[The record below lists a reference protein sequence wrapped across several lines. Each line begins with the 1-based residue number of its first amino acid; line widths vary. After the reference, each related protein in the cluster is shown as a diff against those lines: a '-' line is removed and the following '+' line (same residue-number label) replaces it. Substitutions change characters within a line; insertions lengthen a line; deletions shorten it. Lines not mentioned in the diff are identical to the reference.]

1 MKQFTSPSVPPV
13 TGRPVDRPSG
23 AAPSARTAFP
33 VVDFAGGPLPPE
45 AIPVRNTPSAAVP
58 SATYQRMTDL
68 PTPPAVTRDA
78 IFAALGD
85 PIPAPDPATG
95 LREYDSRTYLNL
107 DDGTTVLAVRD
118 PQTGEWRERLPDS
131 RLPQGP
137 ALHRVPQTNT
147 WRSHSAAS
155 SSSSS
160 PSLSHSPSASSL
172 SHSAS
177 SSSLTA
183 PLSSVSLSATQR
195 IDPVWDLGLYTLP
208 VSPAPTNTLA
218 FPGKRAFMI
227 GAEQYFMDANYGN
240 PSGAVP
246 NALPHL
252 FAVGAGGNL
261 VNAGRI
267 EPDGLFRLNDNR
279 HYLPVDTGFCSVS
292 FDSARLR
299 WKVMEAGGHGGA
311 GIFIEMGGAP
321 DSWVPMLAVDQLSN
335 LFQAA
340 RNIKGYAGRVGA
352 VDLLNSSID
361 QRVYHYMQGYLRQ
374 IVGFC
379 EPTVRSAPTAQK
391 GRLIDAYIWRNGYPY
406 DCLASICS
414 ALKSRRPL
422 PPGMPIFDGFQG
434 LGTVSCS
441 KDGNFNVARIS
452 RTMQLHYPDRRRS
465 VAEEKLLET
474 WREKD
479 AARDNKRKGE
489 VNEAMYEARLTEDGY
504 TVLPGGTYGGG
515 QNGFDRVFEGPAG
528 DIYILEAKHVSHTS
542 AGELAN
548 VSLGGTTNSRQMTDS
563 WVRQVLALSQPDT
576 PAARRVS
583 DALWRGQLFK
593 LLGATSKDGKLVM
606 FKIDMS
612 PVDF

>member
-1 MKQFTSPSVPPV
+1 MKQFTSPSVQPV
-13 TGRPVDRPSG
+13 AGRPVDRPSG

-45 AIPVRNTPSAAVP
+45 AIPVRNRPTAAVP
-58 SATYQRMTDL
+58 SATYQRITDL
-68 PTPPAVTRDA
+68 PTTPAVTRDA
-78 IFAALGD
+78 IFAPDGD

-95 LREYDSRTYLNL
+95 SREYESRSYLNL

-118 PQTGEWRERLPDS
+118 PQTGEWRERAPDS
-131 RLPQGP
+131 RLPRGP

-147 WRSHSAAS
+147 WRSRSAAS

-160 PSLSHSPSASSL
+160 PSLSRSSSASSL

-183 PLSSVSLSATQR
+183 TPSPVSLSATLR
-195 IDPVWDLGLYTLP
+195 IDPVWNLGLYTLP
-208 VSPAPTNTLA
+208 VSPAPADTLT

-227 GAEQYFMDANYGN
+227 GAEQYFMDANFGN

-246 NALPHL
+246 NARPHL
-252 FAVGAGGNL
+252 FSVGAGGNL

-267 EPDGLFRLNDNR
+267 ELDGLFRLNDNR
-279 HYLPVDTGFCSVS
+279 HYLPVGTGFCTVN

-299 WKVMEAGGHGGA
+299 WKVVDAGGHGRA
-311 GIFIEMGGAP
+311 EILIEMGGAP
-321 DSWVPMLAVDQLSN
+321 DSWVPMLAVDQLSD
-335 LFQAA
+335 LFQSV
-340 RNIKGYAGRVGA
+340 RNIKGYAGHVGA
-352 VDLLNSSID
+352 VDLRNSSID
-361 QRVYHYMQGYLRQ
+361 QWVYRYMQGYLRQ

-379 EPTVRSAPTAQK
+379 EPAIRSAPTAQK
-391 GRLIDAYIWRNGYPY
+391 GALIDAYIWRNGYPY

-414 ALKSRRPL
+414 ALENRRPL
-422 PPGMPIFDGFQG
+422 PSGMPIFDAFQG
-434 LGTVSCS
+434 LGTVTCS

-452 RTMQLHYPDRRRS
+452 RAMQLHYPDRRRS
-465 VAEEKLLET
+465 LVEERLLKT
-474 WREKD
+474 WLEKD

-528 DIYILEAKHVSHTS
+528 DIYILEAKHVSFTS
-542 AGELAN
+542 TGELAS
-548 VSLGGTTNSRQMTDS
+548 VSLGGTTSSRQMTDS

-576 PAARRVS
+576 LAAMRVS
-583 DALWRGQLFK
+583 DALRRGQLFK